1 MIDLLDMMNHIL
13 SYNDNVRYLLE
24 YDELEGRPKWRDTD
38 LNWSPEVYNIGE
50 VRVQKISHSFIS
62 YLVDLSVDL
71 LEKSSY
77 GVELPPKSI
86 LLQ

>member
-24 YDELEGRPKWRDTD
+24 YGELEGRPKWRDTD

-71 LEKSSY
+71 LGKSSY